1 MYDRLIFH
9 GQHILASICLLRETL
24 VMTFA
29 NQLTLLRI
37 ILIPLFVVIFY
48 LPFWWAHLSCALIF
62 AIAAITDWLDGYVA
76 RKYNQSTAFGAF
88 LDPVADKLMVAIS
101 LLLLVSIHHDS
112 AWFVAAAAI
121 IVGREI
127 VISALREWMAEL
139 GQRASVAVSF
149 IGKIKTTLQ
158 MISILLLLM
167 DRQEWYLM
175 EIGYLALAGA
185 AALTLWSMVIYLR
198 AASPF
203 FSIGSAK
210 K

>member
-1 MYDRLIFH
+1 MFGL
-9 GQHILASICLLRETL
+9 GPASVLAYASGREIL

-48 LPFWWAHLSCALIF
+48 LPVPWAHLACAVIF
-62 AIAAITDWLDGYVA
+62 AVAAITDWLDGYVA
-76 RKYNQSTAFGAF
+76 RKYDQSTAFGAF

-112 AWFVAAAAI
+112 AWFVAAAAV

-139 GQRASVAVSF
+139 GQRSSVAVSF

-158 MISILLLLM
+158 MIAILVLLM
-167 DRQEWYLM
+167 DRQEWFLM
-175 EIGYLALAGA
+175 EIGFIALAGA

-203 FSIGSAK
+203 FSVGADK

>member
-1 MYDRLIFH
+1 MF
-9 GQHILASICLLRETL
+9 GLAPASVPVYASGREIL

-48 LPFWWAHLSCALIF
+48 LPVSWAHLACAAIF

-76 RKYNQSTAFGAF
+76 RKYDQSTAFGAF

-112 AWFVAAAAI
+112 AWFVAAAAV

-139 GQRASVAVSF
+139 GQRSSVAVSF

-158 MISILLLLM
+158 MIAILVLLM
-167 DRQEWYLM
+167 DRQEWFLM
-175 EIGYLALAGA
+175 EIGFIALAGA

-203 FSIGSAK
+203 FSVGADK